1 MNKIED
7 PSAKDIHDLVMY
19 LMWSRDK
26 IAGGVKREQ
35 AVYALSRIID
45 YDVELM
51 KSISLKNERDENE

>member
-35 AVYALSRIID
+35 AVDALSRIID